1 MNEGIGL
8 LAWIAT
14 FVIVLG
20 VIVAQ
25 VIANAIGYIDQ
36 AAAF

>member
-1 MNEGIGL
+1 MNDGIGL
-8 LAWIAT
+8 VAWIAT
-14 FVIVLG
+14 VAIVVG

-25 VIANAIGYIDQ
+25 VIANAIGYVEQ